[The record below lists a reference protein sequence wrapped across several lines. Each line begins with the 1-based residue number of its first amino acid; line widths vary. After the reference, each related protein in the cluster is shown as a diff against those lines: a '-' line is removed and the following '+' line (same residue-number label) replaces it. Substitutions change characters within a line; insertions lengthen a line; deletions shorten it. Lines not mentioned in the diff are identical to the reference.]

1 MKKQDVIARVTAG
14 NSMYCWVKHE
24 VNGYLSVARIVHSGV
39 FDAREVYILNVRDM
53 LELDEFYDQGWSII
67 SEIEKPEVI

>member
-1 MKKQDVIARVTAG
+1 MKKQDVITRVTAG

-24 VNGYLSVARIVHSGV
+24 ENSYLSVARIVHSGI

-67 SEIEKPEVI
+67 REIEKPEVI